1 MIELSP
7 GVWSFQD
14 RAYSVIRH
22 GPLLLASKWD
32 DPTDL
37 PHRGTVTGYIY
48 PKTGMLYFFGVTRD
62 PELCEALKDCIRQ
75 VAGPRSEYIDFAWFS
90 TTGSNQKHGPA
101 MKRPRNVTVKDHG

>member
-1 MIELSP
+1 MIEISP

-22 GPLLLASKWD
+22 GPLLLASKWN

-48 PKTGMLYFFGVTRD
+48 PQTGMLYFFGETKD
-62 PELCEALKDCIRQ
+62 PELREALKDCIRQ
-75 VAGPRSEYIDFAWFS
+75 VAGPRREYISIPWFS
-90 TTGSNQKHGPA
+90 VQGSNQKNGPT
-101 MKRPRNVTVKDHG
+101 KRPRNVVVKNHG